1 MKKNSYWEKYKKDFK
16 HKSSFNSFSKKL
28 DYKYIGRVKT
38 DFNQIENLIKKLE
51 KIKQAESAV
60 EKNPSIKNKKVISK
74 INSYVSWGYSNQNT
88 KFYRAF
94 SKDHEKI
101 FSKFIKMTKLDM
113 AVSSIIKQHPGQ
125 TVPWHRDNYFAFAKS
140 IENKGVK
147 INKKKIIRYMIF
159 LSDWD
164 FGHFFSVGSSIVNKW
179 KKGDIIT
186 WEPHMHHCG
195 CNGGMT
201 PKVTM
206 NITGLS
212 NSNSIH
218 NSNKKIFSI

>member
-1 MKKNSYWEKYKKDFK
+1 MKKNNYWKKYQLEYQKKW
-16 HKSSFNSFSKKL
+16 SFNPSSKKM

-38 DFNQIENLIKKLE
+38 NFKEIDYLVSKLE
-51 KIKQAESAV
+51 KIKKTESGV
-60 EKNPSIKNKKVISK
+60 EKNPKIKNKKVISK
-74 INSYVSWGYSNQNT
+74 INSYVSWGYNNQNT
-88 KFYRAF
+88 RFYRVF

-101 FSKFIKMTKLDM
+101 FKKFIEMTKLEM
-113 AVSSIIKQHPGQ
+113 AVSSIIKQLPGQ

-140 IENKGVK
+140 IENKGIK
-147 INKKKIIRYMIF
+147 INKKKIKRYMIF

-164 FGHFFSVGSSIVNKW
+164 YGHFFSVGSSIVNKW

-186 WEPHMHHCG
+186 WKPHIHHCG

-206 NITGLS
+206 NITGIS